1 MKKLTTRQIAL
12 NGVVAGLY
20 AAITILTASFAYGNI
35 QFRIADSLCVLV
47 VLEPSLTVGLTL
59 GCLISNIFS
68 TVSALDIV
76 IGTAGTLLGCL
87 LAARVKKDWLVPV
100 PVILANAVL
109 VGAMLAYVL
118 TPDALVQ
125 GFFINGGEVLLT
137 NTCNAHLAEVLR
149 ILRRAGCMV
158 SASGDS
164 SVALASSGALRAA
177 GGWDTG
183 VYPSFPTD
191 AAPLMAAALLRAQG
205 ESRVTDTIFE
215 NRFACAEGFL
225 RLGAS
230 VNVCGRTLH
239 VHGMDLLNGADVEA
253 PDLRGGAALVIAA
266 LQAQG
271 STRVMGAE
279 HISRGYEDIAALLAP
294 LGARITRSWG

>member
-87 LAARVKKDWLVPV
+87 LAARVKRDWLVPV

-109 VGAMLAYVL
+109 VGACWP
-118 TPDALVQ
+118 T
-125 GFFINGGEVLLT
+125 
-137 NTCNAHLAEVLR
+137 R
-149 ILRRAGCMV
+149 SRRTRWYRDFSSTAARCC
-158 SASGDS
+158 SARQSFYICS
-164 SVALASSGALRAA
+164 ACRCCCFSGA
-177 GGWDTG
+177 
-183 VYPSFPTD
+183 
-191 AAPLMAAALLRAQG
+191 
-205 ESRVTDTIFE
+205 
-215 NRFACAEGFL
+215 
-225 RLGAS
+225 
-230 VNVCGRTLH
+230 
-239 VHGMDLLNGADVEA
+239 
-253 PDLRGGAALVIAA
+253 RG
-266 LQAQG
+266 
-271 STRVMGAE
+271 
-279 HISRGYEDIAALLAP
+279 
-294 LGARITRSWG
+294 